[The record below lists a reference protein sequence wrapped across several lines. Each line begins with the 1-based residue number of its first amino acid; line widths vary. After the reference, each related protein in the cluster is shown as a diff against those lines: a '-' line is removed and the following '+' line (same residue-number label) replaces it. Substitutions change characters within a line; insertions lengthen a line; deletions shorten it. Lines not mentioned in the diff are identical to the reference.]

1 MTTRPPVSWIT
12 STLNIEEDGQW
23 DGNDQGNHAR
33 GGNGDGGDKTIW
45 NYLKLFETIWKNH
58 WTKSGHKLIVLKVVN
73 RAYKVELGNEGVAFK
88 SGDRS
93 FVKIAEMFH

>member
-1 MTTRPPVSWIT
+1 MASEMEMTRATMQEAEMVMEVIKPFETIWNY
-12 STLNIEEDGQW
+12 LKLFE
-23 DGNDQGNHAR
+23 
-33 GGNGDGGDKTIW
+33 TIW

-58 WTKSGHKLIVLKVVN
+58 WTKSGHKLIVLEVVN

>member
-1 MTTRPPVSWIT
+1 MASEMEMTRATMQEAEMVMEVIKPF
-12 STLNIEEDGQW
+12 E
-23 DGNDQGNHAR
+23 
-33 GGNGDGGDKTIW
+33 TIW

>member
-1 MTTRPPVSWIT
+1 MASEMEMTRATM
-12 STLNIEEDGQW
+12 EE
-23 DGNDQGNHAR
+23 AEMVMEVI
-33 GGNGDGGDKTIW
+33 KPFETIW

-58 WTKSGHKLIVLKVVN
+58 WTKSDHKLIVLKVVN